1 MPTKVKSKRKSKT
14 KSKTSKRCPKGTN
27 RNPKTGRCIK
37 SKAKSKRKSKTK
49 SKRKSKTKSKTSKPC
64 PEGKT
69 RNPKTGRCI
78 KSKTKRKSKTKS
90 KRKTSKPCP
99 EGKIRNP
106 KTGRCINIKS
116 KTKSKRKSPKRKSK
130 TRSNGKAVLFASK
143 NCPEG
148 KIRNPKTGKCVNEKS
163 IQKIQFSERDI
174 QNITNNLAFASKRLY
189 DEKALKQFLN
199 EYGKRENV
207 QIEILSIISSLVN
220 TSLSVN
226 DRINRITLLFSYINP
241 IYYEELLT
249 YSFVDAL
256 DIYKGPTKMIGD
268 MIYNLIVKNGLTKI
282 FSKDLVKRTLNNHFL
297 DIIDGKIVKV

>member
-37 SKAKSKRKSKTK
+37 SKAKRKSKTK
-49 SKRKSKTKSKTSKPC
+49 SKRKTSKPC

-78 KSKTKRKSKTKS
+78 NIKSKTKSKRKSKTKS

-99 EGKIRNP
+99 EGKIRNQ

-130 TRSNGKAVLFASK
+130 TRSNGKAVLFASN

-163 IQKIQFSERDI
+163 IQKRQFSERDI

-199 EYGKRENV
+199 EYGKQENV
-207 QIEILSIISSLVN
+207 QIEILSIISSLVD

-249 YSFVDAL
+249 HSFIDAL

-282 FSKDLVKRTLNNHFL
+282 FSKDLVKRTLNDHFL
-297 DIIDGKIVKV
+297 DIIDGKIVKVKI